1 MGIEEDILQQKFR
14 SPQQKGLVNLMFT
27 YNWLNEKIRTIL
39 AHGNITGQQYN
50 ILRILRGAQKPLS
63 TLQIRQRLLDRA
75 SDTSRIV
82 DRMVLKELVS
92 KNVCPNDKR
101 LVDVAITQKG
111 LDLLE
116 QLDVYNADIDKLLG
130 NLSVSELETLNVLLD
145 KIRKKNG

>member
-1 MGIEEDILQQKFR
+1 
-14 SPQQKGLVNLMFT
+14 
-27 YNWLNEKIRTIL
+27 
-39 AHGNITGQQYN
+39 
-50 ILRILRGAQKPLS
+50 
-63 TLQIRQRLLDRA
+63 
-75 SDTSRIV
+75 
-82 DRMVLKELVS
+82 MVLKELVS

-111 LDLLE
+111 LNLLE